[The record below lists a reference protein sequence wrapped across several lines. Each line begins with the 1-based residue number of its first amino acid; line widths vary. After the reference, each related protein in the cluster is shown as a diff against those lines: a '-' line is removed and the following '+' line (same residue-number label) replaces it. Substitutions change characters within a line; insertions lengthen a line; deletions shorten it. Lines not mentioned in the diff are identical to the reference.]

1 MRRFF
6 IVGSDELLDY
16 LEGCVQ
22 RTGVRPVLALL
33 VDWIGRGLFLE
44 VMENAADNWPEG
56 VSYR

>member
-1 MRRFF
+1 
-6 IVGSDELLDY
+6 VGSDELLDY

-56 VSYR
+56 VSQR